1 MNRFSLVDLLS
12 EAGER
17 HRDRVALRF
26 DDRVWTY
33 QELSNVT
40 NSIAAGLIQQGIQP
54 GDRVAFLLTN
64 CPELIFLNLACIQ
77 IGAIAVPMNVRLKG
91 VELAYILNHCRAR
104 LVFVHQDLLT
114 NLDSVRCELTL
125 VESFFVV
132 GATNVMEGYQLFG
145 ELTQTTP
152 AVVPSPNLPDDAAI
166 AILYT
171 SGTTARPKGVTH
183 TNRSL
188 TSTAANYVATIGL
201 KSDDIVFGMLS
212 MSHIFGYTLQLL
224 SPLSV
229 GATVV
234 ASHQF
239 DANRVIDVISRQR
252 VTHLFGLPVMFDA
265 LTRQPL
271 PTGIDVRS
279 LRYCLAGGDAVS
291 QRLNATVYSVLGAE
305 LYEGCGMTEV
315 IPYTLNRPGIENRI
329 GSIGK
334 PSNGMSLRLVDDQG
348 QDVSEGEVGEILV
361 RGEGVTAG
369 YWQDPA
375 VTEASFLDGWF
386 RTGDLGRRDK
396 DGYYWFVG
404 RSKEIIIR
412 GGSNI
417 SPLEVEGAIARHPAV
432 YEVAVA
438 GIPDTTYGEIVAAF
452 VILKPDQAAT
462 ESDLRQFAAQN
473 IADYKLPERFTFLAE
488 LPRGLTGKI
497 QRKALRDMFTRAS

>member
-1 MNRFSLVDLLS
+1 MNPFSLADSLNQAVQ
-12 EAGER
+12 R
-17 HRDRVALRF
+17 HSDRVALRF
-26 DDRVWTY
+26 DERVWTY
-33 QELSNVT
+33 QELSDAT
-40 NSIAAGLIQQGIQP
+40 NSIAAGLVRQGILP

-64 CPELIFLNLACIQ
+64 SPELIFLNLACIQ

-91 VELAYILNHCRAR
+91 AELAYIFNHCRAR
-104 LVFVHQDLLT
+104 LAVVHQELLP
-114 NLDSVRCELTL
+114 NLDSVRSELPL
-125 VESFFVV
+125 VESVFVV
-132 GATNVMEGYQLFG
+132 GTTGSAVGYRSFAELPQTATSVL
-145 ELTQTTP
+145 
-152 AVVPSPNLPDDAAI
+152 SPDLSADAPL

-183 TNRSL
+183 TNRTL
-188 TSTAANYVATIGL
+188 TSTVCNYVATIGL

-234 ASHQF
+234 ASHNF
-239 DANRVIDVISRQR
+239 DACRVLDVIGRHR

-271 PTGIDVRS
+271 APGIDIRS

-305 LYEGCGMTEV
+305 LFEGCGMTEV

-334 PSNGMSLRLVDDQG
+334 PSNGMSLRLIDDQG
-348 QDVSEGEVGEILV
+348 HDVAEGDVGEILV
-361 RGEGVTAG
+361 RSEAVTAG
-369 YWQDPA
+369 YWQDPVA
-375 VTEASFLDGWF
+375 TEASFLDGWF
-386 RTGDLGRRDK
+386 RTGDLGRRDE

-432 YEVAVA
+432 HEVAVA
-438 GIPDTTYGEIVAAF
+438 GIPDNTYGEIVAAF
-452 VILKPDQAAT
+452 VILKPDQTAS
-462 ESDLRQFAAQN
+462 ESDLRQFAAEK
-473 IADYKLPERFTFLAE
+473 IADYKLPEKITFLAE

-497 QRKALRDMFTRAS
+497 QRKALRDLVMRAS